1 MDNVIIYTSLS
12 CSFIVCYMEVLKVI
26 ESKSLYDA
34 LTAAQEAGKT
44 PVLTKQQ
51 REKLKKKQ
59 QEKKEAKE
67 KREAE
72 EKAKGE

>member
-1 MDNVIIYTSLS
+1 MN
-12 CSFIVCYMEVLKVI
+12 VI
-26 ESKSLYDA
+26 ESKSLYAA
-34 LTAAQEAGKT
+34 LKAAQEAGKT

-59 QEKKEAKE
+59 QEKEKAKE

-72 EKAKGE
+72 KKAKEE